1 MVVLIL
7 QSVSEQLRYDV
18 TRWLNQVGIGVYVG
32 DVNAHIRERLW
43 SKVVASCK
51 DGEAILIWSTNRE
64 QGYQFYVYNSSA
76 KVLNLDGF
84 YTLLYPLPEVTYS
97 RQTSVTSNMHRNKAV
112 FCSTY
117 GKSLM
122 LSKDCVV
129 MDIETTGLDS
139 TNDSI
144 LEIGALKIRNH
155 QVVDTFQMC
164 IKQDKPIPVE
174 IVELTRITNE
184 MTKKGCSLS
193 TAISQFREFIG
204 TDLLVGYNI
213 KFDLEFIQQA
223 VRRLHEGRIRNRC
236 VDVFILMKKLE
247 PSLSDYRLEFV
258 FDFLRTSGQLTPERS
273 DFISHR
279 ALDDCE
285 KCWQIYKFMY
295 DVAKQEMSETI

>member
-32 DVNAHIRERLW
+32 HVNAHIRERLW

-76 KVLNLDGF
+76 KVLDLNGF
-84 YTLLYPLPEVTYS
+84 HTLLYPLPEVTYA
-97 RQTSVTSNMHRNKAV
+97 RQTSVTTKMQRNKAV

-117 GKSLM
+117 AKSLM

-155 QVVDTFQMC
+155 QVVDTFQIY

-174 IVELTRITNE
+174 IVELTQITDD
-184 MTKKGCSLS
+184 MVKQGCSLA
-193 TAISQFREFIG
+193 TAIFKFREFIG
-204 TDLLVGYNI
+204 IDLLVGYNV

-223 VRRLHEGRIRNRC
+223 IRRLHESRIRNRC
-236 VDVFILMKKLE
+236 ADVFILMKKFE
-247 PSLSDYRLEFV
+247 PSLSDYRLESV
-258 FDFLRTSGQLTPERS
+258 FDFLQTSGQLIQESS

-285 KCWQIYKFMY
+285 KCRQIYKLMY
-295 DVAKQEMSETI
+295 DVAKQEMDKD